1 MISQSML
8 GLLATLRAL
17 FQIHQNAHWLSRG
30 VPSYGD
36 HLLFQR
42 LYEGIADE
50 IDGLAEKMI
59 GVYDIEIDVMQQADQ
74 VADIMTIFESHDE
87 ELDLASRSLRAE
99 TLFLEFLQRV
109 YARLDDEGELTMG
122 LDDFLPA
129 VASLHETHVYLLK
142 QRTKV
147 ET

>member
-1 MISQSML
+1 MIEQSML

-17 FQIHQNAHWLSRG
+17 FQVHQNAHWLSRG

-59 GVYDIEIDVMQQADQ
+59 GVYDIEIEVMQQADQ
-74 VADIMTIFESHDE
+74 VADIMTLFESQED

-109 YARLDDEGELTMG
+109 YDRLEEAGELTMG

-142 QRTKV
+142 QRTKAR
-147 ET
+147 